1 MEMKN
6 MIDQKAVI
14 IGFIVSVVLVLAL
27 GFFLPVGQFIAV
39 LAGAMIAGYMA
50 NSKNQLKIVES
61 ALHGILV
68 GIFTGVVQILVV
80 YVRSGFSDTVAS
92 ILIVAAL
99 VLIGAYIIVGALG
112 GIVGTLINVKYG
124 KSTAEID
131 QPDH

>member
-68 GIFTGVVQILVV
+68 GIFTGVVQILFV
-80 YVRSGFSDTVAS
+80 YVRSGFSDTIAS

-112 GIVGTLINVKYG
+112 GIVGTLIHVKYG
-124 KSTAEID
+124 KSNVEID

>member
-39 LAGAMIAGYMA
+39 LAGAMIAGYIA

-68 GIFTGVVQILVV
+68 GIFTGVVQILFV
-80 YVRSGFSDTVAS
+80 YVRSGFSDTIAS

-112 GIVGTLINVKYG
+112 GIVGTLIHVKYG
-124 KSTAEID
+124 KSNVEID
-131 QPDH
+131 QPD

>member
-1 MEMKN
+1 

-68 GIFTGVVQILVV
+68 GIFTGVIQILVV

-112 GIVGTLINVKYG
+112 GIVGTLIHVKYG
-124 KSTAEID
+124 KSNLEID

>member
-39 LAGAMIAGYMA
+39 LAGAMIAGYIA

-68 GIFTGVVQILVV
+68 GIFTGVVQILFV
-80 YVRSGFSDTVAS
+80 YVRSGFSDTIAS

-112 GIVGTLINVKYG
+112 GIVGTLIHVKYG
-124 KSTAEID
+124 KSNIEID

>member
-1 MEMKN
+1 

>member
-1 MEMKN
+1 M
-6 MIDQKAVI
+6 D
-14 IGFIVSVVLVLAL
+14 FSYLY
-27 GFFLPVGQFIAV
+27 GQFIAV

-68 GIFTGVVQILVV
+68 GIFTGVIQILVV

-112 GIVGTLINVKYG
+112 GIVGTLIHVKYG
-124 KSTAEID
+124 KSNR
-131 QPDH
+131 

>member
-1 MEMKN
+1 

-39 LAGAMIAGYMA
+39 LAGAMIAGYIA

-68 GIFTGVVQILVV
+68 GIFTGVVQILFV
-80 YVRSGFSDTVAS
+80 YVRSGFSDTIAS

-112 GIVGTLINVKYG
+112 GIVGTLIHVKYG
-124 KSTAEID
+124 KSNVEID
-131 QPDH
+131 QPD

>member
-1 MEMKN
+1 

-124 KSTAEID
+124 KSNVEID

>member
-39 LAGAMIAGYMA
+39 LAGAMITGYIA

-68 GIFTGVVQILVV
+68 GIFTGVVQILFV
-80 YVRSGFSDTVAS
+80 YVRSGFSDTIAS

-112 GIVGTLINVKYG
+112 GIVGTLIHVKYG
-124 KSTAEID
+124 KSNVEID
-131 QPDH
+131 QPD

>member
-1 MEMKN
+1 

-39 LAGAMIAGYMA
+39 LAGAMIAGYIA

-68 GIFTGVVQILVV
+68 GIFTGVVQILFV
-80 YVRSGFSDTVAS
+80 YVRSGFSDTIAS

-112 GIVGTLINVKYG
+112 GIVGTLIHVKYG
-124 KSTAEID
+124 KSNVEID

>member
-1 MEMKN
+1 

-112 GIVGTLINVKYG
+112 GIVGTLIHVKYG
-124 KSTAEID
+124 KSTVEID